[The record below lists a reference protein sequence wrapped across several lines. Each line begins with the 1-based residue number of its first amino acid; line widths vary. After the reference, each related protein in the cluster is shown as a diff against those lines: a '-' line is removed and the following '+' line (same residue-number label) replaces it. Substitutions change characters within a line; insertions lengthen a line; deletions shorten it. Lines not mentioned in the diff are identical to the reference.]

1 MFISFLKM
9 LPLVLF
15 YGLIVWIIYIFIK
28 DKYQNQHSILKTHP
42 VLGRLRYIFEMIGP
56 EFRQYWFL
64 NDKEG
69 KPVDRDT
76 AETIAK
82 AGKYANTVIG
92 FGSKKDFSKTDFY
105 LTNSMFPKNKD
116 ELQVDNHTLTNTY
129 TYQILNESLTSR
141 KEKRNKVQLKPW
153 YLT

>member
-1 MFISFLKM
+1 MEYEVIKLSIFVSIFQV

-15 YGLIVWIIYIFIK
+15 YGFIILLIYLYLK

-69 KPVDRDT
+69 RPVDRDT
-76 AETIAK
+76 QETIAK
-82 AGKYANTVIG
+82 AGKYANTVKIG
-92 FGSKKDFSKTDFY
+92 RAH
-105 LTNSMFPKNKD
+105 
-116 ELQVDNHTLTNTY
+116 V
-129 TYQILNESLTSR
+129 
-141 KEKRNKVQLKPW
+141 
-153 YLT
+153 